1 MTFAIGEIISYL
13 EMCSAEGAQLQR
25 GMNFR
30 LKSGRTVILMSRR
43 ANAPYKD
50 SISPDGKVIIYEG
63 HDVTVSEA
71 VIPEMVDQ
79 PYKIANGRLTQNGL
93 FYEAAKDTVNN
104 IRTPE
109 LVQVYEKLL
118 KDAYTYQYEP

>member
-50 SISPDGKVIIYEG
+50 SINPDGKVITYES

-71 VIPEMVDQ
+71 VIPKGEYDF
-79 PYKIANGRLTQNGL
+79 L
-93 FYEAAKDTVNN
+93 
-104 IRTPE
+104 
-109 LVQVYEKLL
+109 QV
-118 KDAYTYQYEP
+118 